1 MTEGRAA
8 DRLDTLLNAEH
19 HWTARAMRE
28 QGSRF
33 YQALGDAL
41 DAADPGN
48 RRRLYAT
55 WPDEFWDFYGRG
67 LRLEALARESG
78 EG

>member
-1 MTEGRAA
+1 MSD
-8 DRLDTLLNAEH
+8 DRLQVLLNSEPY
-19 HWTARAMRE
+19 WTARAMRE

-33 YQALGDAL
+33 FRALGEAL

-48 RRRLYAT
+48 RRRIYAT
-55 WPDEFWDFYGRG
+55 WTDEVWDFYGRG
-67 LRLEALARESG
+67 LRLAREE